1 MTPMPALVW
10 HAWWTRCWSRA
21 AAVNQRTNDV
31 YFAVAALA
39 VAPCALGGLWLRGW
53 AGPRRDAVLGLL
65 EHFLQAA
72 NHSKPLR
79 IAHHTQAEQL
89 HDGLDL
95 SSSMQAGQP
104 VLRPGLGHR
113 AKGGLIQLAM
123 AERASRGLQSQL
135 AVLMDDK
142 GFGLVACDESLPDE
156 AGVMLALTDRL
167 GLGLDLRNEEGLWLA
182 AEPLVGSPLAKE
194 FVRIIPKALKAWPRV
209 ALDEEAL
216 KALTIAAG
224 QLGIDS
230 MRPVFQ
236 AVTTA
241 RLTAALQGR
250 TRLEEGDLAFA
261 VRLCLLPRATRLP
274 GTSSGEADD
283 ETERDSQT
291 DAEPQ
296 NDDQLNDDES
306 RDNASDGGDNNVQEA
321 GPVESQTMVEP
332 PSQNEQ
338 PNQEHQPPD
347 TSMPDGSTDRLVEA
361 ALASLPRDL
370 LLKLA
375 ASLLAS
381 HGKSAGQAG
390 SGAESSSGRGR
401 GRPVGAIARKPRSG
415 ERLHLLATIR
425 KAAPFQRIRRLE
437 KRGPDQSELRM
448 LLRPDDLHVW
458 REKKRRGT
466 TTVFVVDAS
475 GSMALQRLSEAKG
488 AVELLLA
495 DCYVRRDRVALV
507 SFRGTGADLLLA
519 PTRSLVA
526 AKRALQGLPGGGGS
540 PIAAGLE
547 AAARLVHSLR
557 REGDNTVLV
566 VLTDGK
572 ANLSRDGKPG
582 REQASFEAKG
592 LARQLAVLAD
602 KRLLIDTS
610 VRSETMAYDLAKAL
624 DAVYLP
630 MPFAQ
635 AKAVA
640 DVVKASV

>member
-1 MTPMPALVW
+1 MDLNP
-10 HAWWTRCWSRA
+10 
-21 AAVNQRTNDV
+21 RTEDI

-39 VAPCALGGLWLRGW
+39 TAPCALGGLWLRGW
-53 AGPRRDAVLGLL
+53 AGPRRDAVLALT
-65 EHFLQAA
+65 EKFLQAA
-72 NHSKPLR
+72 YHAKPLR

-95 SSSMQAGQP
+95 TSTLHAGQP
-104 VLRPGLGHR
+104 VVQL
-113 AKGGLIQLAM
+113 GLIQRANGGVILLAM
-123 AERASRGLQSQL
+123 AERASRALQSQL
-135 AVLMDDK
+135 AVSLDERA
-142 GFGLVACDESLPDE
+142 FGLVACDESLPEE
-156 AGVMLALTDRL
+156 AGLMSALTDRL
-167 GLGLDLRNEEGLWLA
+167 GLGLDLRNEEGLWPVAEGLA
-182 AEPLVGSPLAKE
+182 ESLFAERLV
-194 FVRIIPKALKAWPRV
+194 RDIPRAVKAWQCV
-209 ALDEEAL
+209 TLNEDAL

-224 QLGIDS
+224 QLGLDS

-236 AVTTA
+236 ATATA
-241 RLTAALQGR
+241 RIVAALQGR
-250 TRLEEGDLAFA
+250 TDINDKDLAFA

-274 GTSSGEADD
+274 SQSSSEVND
-283 ETERDSQT
+283 ETDAQAQAEEDARAERDLQ
-291 DAEPQ
+291 
-296 NDDQLNDDES
+296 NDDES
-306 RDNASDGGDNNVQEA
+306 MSDELEGHD
-321 GPVESQTMVEP
+321 SQ
-332 PSQNEQ
+332 PSQPESTTPIEAQ
-338 PNQEHQPPD
+338 A
-347 TSMPDGSTDRLVEA
+347 MPDASGDRLVEA

-375 ASLLAS
+375 ASLVGS
-381 HGKSAGQAG
+381 HGKSAGQSGA
-390 SGAESSSGRGR
+390 GAESSAGRGR
-401 GRPVGAIARKPRSG
+401 GRPVGAMARKPRSG

-425 KAAPFQRIRRLE
+425 RAAPFQRIRRTE
-437 KRGPDQSELRM
+437 SERPNSSSTGI

-540 PIAAGLE
+540 PIAAGFE

-582 REQASFEAKG
+582 REQALLEAKS

-610 VRSETMAYDLAKAL
+610 VRSELMANELAKAL

>member
-1 MTPMPALVW
+1 MDLNP
-10 HAWWTRCWSRA
+10 
-21 AAVNQRTNDV
+21 RTEDI

-39 VAPCALGGLWLRGW
+39 TAPCALGGLWLRGW
-53 AGPRRDAVLGLL
+53 AGPRRDAVLALT
-65 EHFLQAA
+65 EKFLQAA
-72 NHSKPLR
+72 YHAKPLR

-95 SSSMQAGQP
+95 TSTLHAGQP
-104 VLRPGLGHR
+104 VVQL
-113 AKGGLIQLAM
+113 GLIQRANGGVILLAM
-123 AERASRGLQSQL
+123 AERASRALQSQL
-135 AVLMDDK
+135 AVSLDECA
-142 GFGLVACDESLPDE
+142 FGLVACDESLPEE
-156 AGVMLALTDRL
+156 AGLMSALTDRL
-167 GLGLDLRNEEGLWLA
+167 GLGLDLRNEEGLWPVAEGLA
-182 AEPLVGSPLAKE
+182 ESLFAERLV
-194 FVRIIPKALKAWPRV
+194 RDIPRAVKAWQCV
-209 ALDEEAL
+209 TLNEDAL

-224 QLGIDS
+224 QLGLDS

-236 AVTTA
+236 ATATA
-241 RLTAALQGR
+241 RIVAALQGR
-250 TRLEEGDLAFA
+250 TDINDKDLAFA

-274 GTSSGEADD
+274 SQSSSEVND
-283 ETERDSQT
+283 ETDAQAQAEEDAQAERDLQ
-291 DAEPQ
+291 
-296 NDDQLNDDES
+296 NDDES
-306 RDNASDGGDNNVQEA
+306 MNNELDDHDSQPESTTPMEA
-321 GPVESQTMVEP
+321 QG
-332 PSQNEQ
+332 
-338 PNQEHQPPD
+338 
-347 TSMPDGSTDRLVEA
+347 MPDASGDRLVEA

-375 ASLLAS
+375 ASLVGS
-381 HGKSAGQAG
+381 HGKSAGQSGA
-390 SGAESSSGRGR
+390 GAESSAGRGR
-401 GRPVGAIARKPRSG
+401 GRPVGAMARKPRSG

-425 KAAPFQRIRRLE
+425 RAAPFQRIRRTE
-437 KRGPDQSELRM
+437 SERPNSSSTRI

-540 PIAAGLE
+540 PIAAGFE

-582 REQASFEAKG
+582 REQALLEAKS

-610 VRSETMAYDLAKAL
+610 VRSEPMANELAKAL

>member
-1 MTPMPALVW
+1 MV
-10 HAWWTRCWSRA
+10 SRSTK
-21 AAVNQRTNDV
+21 VVQGGDTNQRLEASRLMDLNPRTQDI

-39 VAPCALGGLWLRGW
+39 TAPCALGGLWLRGW
-53 AGPRRDAVLGLL
+53 AGSRRDAVLALT
-65 EHFLQAA
+65 EEFLQAA
-72 NHSKPLR
+72 YHAKPLR

-95 SSSMQAGQP
+95 TSTLHAGQP
-104 VLRPGLGHR
+104 VVQPGLIRR
-113 AKGGLIQLAM
+113 ANGGVIQLAM
-123 AERASRGLQSQL
+123 AERASRALQSQL
-135 AVLMDDK
+135 AVSLDEHA
-142 GFGLVACDESLPDE
+142 FGLVACDESLPEE
-156 AGVMLALTDRL
+156 AGLMSALTDRL
-167 GLGLDLRNEEGLWLA
+167 GLGLDLRNEEGLWPVAQGLT
-182 AEPLVGSPLAKE
+182 ESPIVDYLVRS
-194 FVRIIPKALKAWPRV
+194 IPKTGKAWQGV
-209 ALDEEAL
+209 ALNEDAL

-224 QLGIDS
+224 QLGLDS

-236 AVTTA
+236 ATATA
-241 RLTAALQGR
+241 RIAAALQGR
-250 TRLEEGDLAFA
+250 TEVNDKDLAFA

-274 GTSSGEADD
+274 SQSSSEVND
-283 ETERDSQT
+283 ETDAQAQAEEDAQAERDLQ
-291 DAEPQ
+291 
-296 NDDQLNDDES
+296 NDDES
-306 RDNASDGGDNNVQEA
+306 MNNELDDHDSQPESTTPMEA
-321 GPVESQTMVEP
+321 QG
-332 PSQNEQ
+332 
-338 PNQEHQPPD
+338 
-347 TSMPDGSTDRLVEA
+347 MPDASGDRLVEA

-375 ASLLAS
+375 ASLVGS
-381 HGKSAGQAG
+381 HGKSAGQSGA
-390 SGAESSSGRGR
+390 GAESSAGRGR
-401 GRPVGAIARKPRSG
+401 GRPVGAVARKPRSG

-425 KAAPFQRIRRLE
+425 RAAPFQRIRRIE
-437 KRGPDQSELRM
+437 SERPNSSSTRI

-519 PTRSLVA
+519 PTRSLVG

-540 PIAAGLE
+540 PIAAGFE

-582 REQASFEAKG
+582 REQASLEAKS

-610 VRSETMAYDLAKAL
+610 VRSEPMANELAKAL

>member
-1 MTPMPALVW
+1 MNRSTEVEVV
-10 HAWWTRCWSRA
+10 HRA
-21 AAVNQRTNDV
+21 DVNQRLERERPDGRNLRTEDS
-31 YFAVAALA
+31 YFAIAALA

-53 AGPRRDAVLGLL
+53 AGPRRDAVLVLL
-65 EHFLQAA
+65 EEFLRAA
-72 NHSKPLR
+72 HHAKPLR

-95 SSSMQAGQP
+95 TSTLHAGQP
-104 VLRPGLGHR
+104 VLRPGLVQR
-113 AKGGLIQLAM
+113 AKGGLLQLAM
-123 AERASRGLQSQL
+123 AERASRALQSQL
-135 AVLMDDK
+135 AVSLDEQA
-142 GFGLVACDESLPDE
+142 FGLVACDESLPDE
-156 AGVMLALTDRL
+156 AGLMHALTDRL
-167 GLGLDLRNEEGLWLA
+167 GLGLDLRNEEGLWPV
-182 AEPLVGSPLAKE
+182 AEGLTESPLAE
-194 FVRIIPKALKAWPRV
+194 RLVRDIPTAAKAWQRV
-209 ALDEEAL
+209 TLTEDAL
-216 KALTIAAG
+216 KALTLAAG
-224 QLGIDS
+224 QLGLDS

-236 AVTTA
+236 AANTA
-241 RLTAALQGR
+241 RIIAALKGR
-250 TRLEEGDLAFA
+250 SQVDDDDLAFS

-274 GTSSGEADD
+274 SQSSSDISD
-283 ETERDSQT
+283 ETDSQAEEDAQAERDLQ
-291 DAEPQ
+291 
-296 NDDQLNDDES
+296 NDDES
-306 RDNASDGGDNNVQEA
+306 MSDELEGHDRQ
-321 GPVESQTMVEP
+321 PESRIQTRQSDQPQQPDETAH
-332 PSQNEQ
+332 EQ
-338 PNQEHQPPD
+338 QTQD
-347 TSMPDGSTDRLVEA
+347 SSMPDASGDRLVEA

-375 ASLLAS
+375 ASLVGS
-381 HGKSAGQAG
+381 HGKSAGQSGA
-390 SGAESSSGRGR
+390 GAESSAGRGR

-415 ERLHLLATIR
+415 ENLHLLATIR
-425 KAAPFQRIRRLE
+425 KAAPFQRVRRVE
-437 KRGPDQSELRM
+437 KGRADQSELRI

-507 SFRGTGADLLLA
+507 SFRGSGADLLLA

-582 REQASFEAKG
+582 REQAALEAKS

-610 VRSETMAYDLAKAL
+610 VRSESMAHELAKAL